1 METMATKRCSRCKQE
16 KPVTEFNKNRRAKD
30 GLYYYC
36 RECHRAHLREYRTK
50 NAARNP
56 DEVPIPPE
64 KRCPGCGV
72 TRPSSEWHRNRAHP
86 DGLEVYCKP
95 CRSER
100 VAKYRAENPEKV
112 REDNRRWKKANP
124 DKHREHVSRWRKANP
139 DKVLESARRWRESNP
154 DKARE
159 SYRRWA
165 KANPD
170 KVLAKHH
177 RRRARKA
184 GAFTEPHTHEDL
196 IVFTRDYLGLDPEKC
211 FYCFLEGRDSPSEHV
226 DHVIPLAKGGSETV
240 WNKRF
245 ACAKCNISKGSKVWA
260 AGQPMDLESE
270 RIVAEQYLAT
280 RRWMVHK
287 GLLNPA
293 G

>member
-16 KPVTEFNKNRRAKD
+16 KPVTEFNKNRRMKG
-30 GLYYYC
+30 GLHHYC
-36 RECHRAHLREYRTK
+36 RECNRAYLREYKKK

-56 DEVPIPPE
+56 DEIVVPPE
-64 KRCPGCGV
+64 KRCPECGV
-72 TRPSSEWHRNRAHP
+72 TRPVSEWYRCRTRP
-86 DGLEVYCKP
+86 DGLADYCKP
-95 CRSER
+95 CMR
-100 VAKYRAENPEKV
+100 AYRAENGEKL
-112 REDNRRWKKANP
+112 RESVRRWAKANP
-124 DKHREHVSRWRKANP
+124 DRVRENHRRWQKANP
-139 DKVLESARRWRESNP
+139 E
-154 DKARE
+154 KASE
-159 SYRRWA
+159 YSRRWA

-170 KVLAKHH
+170 KRRAKEH

-184 GAFTEPHTHEDL
+184 NANLYPHTPEDL

-211 FYCFLEGRDSPSEHV
+211 FYCFLEGRDSPAEHR
-226 DHVIPLAKGGSETV
+226 DHVIPLAKGGSEAV

-245 ACAKCNISKGSKVWA
+245 ACAKCNLSKGDKVWD

-293 G
+293 E